1 MIGLWRPV
9 SPFFRISLLSPC
21 RLPAN
26 VSWRPWP
33 CWGCTFC
40 FCPMWRCTAP
50 TCWLRP
56 SARCWSGCWHW
67 GPSWPMWPGLRVFL
81 LRLYGL
87 RMEVFFFFKID
98 LELRTELY
106 YYCLLLIWLLLLSF
120 IIDNYCYLLLY
131 YYLIFSSFFLF
142 VFNGLETSM
151 TFGVSMAA
159 NNHDILWELGV
170 KGWNAKE
177 MFFFF

>member
-1 MIGLWRPV
+1 MATCQC
-9 SPFFRISLLSPC
+9 FFQDQPLLSSSC

-50 TCWLRP
+50 SCWLRA
-56 SARCWSGCWHW
+56 SGRCWSGCWHW
-67 GPSWPMWPGLRVFL
+67 GPSWPMWPGLRVFCWDF
-81 LRLYGL
+81 
-87 RMEVFFFFKID
+87 MD

-106 YYCLLLIWLLLLSF
+106 YYCLLLIYILIWLLLLSLIVII

-131 YYLIFSSFFLF
+131 YYLICSSFVLFL
-142 VFNGLETSM
+142 FNGLETSM
-151 TFGVSMAA
+151 TFGVGMAA

-170 KGWNAKE
+170 KGWNAKDFLFL
-177 MFFFF
+177 FFYNRI

>member
-1 MIGLWRPV
+1 MDLEWK
-9 SPFFRISLLSPC
+9 FFL
-21 RLPAN
+21 
-26 VSWRPWP
+26 
-33 CWGCTFC
+33 F
-40 FCPMWRCTAP
+40 
-50 TCWLRP
+50 
-56 SARCWSGCWHW
+56 
-67 GPSWPMWPGLRVFL
+67 FL
-81 LRLYGL
+81 
-87 RMEVFFFFKID
+87 ID

-159 NNHDILWELGV
+159 NNHDIL
-170 KGWNAKE
+170 
-177 MFFFF
+177 